1 MTEPISIHGITIKE
15 SNVKLKLKS
24 GLGMAMTLSVCCLIT
39 ACSSEKNTT
48 ASKPGT
54 ESVDPSDELKH
65 QIETKSHKAFPAT
78 EQDAHDIG
86 LLQDYEKNFNS
97 MSTELENELKELS
110 AQGNLSEEMNNQRK
124 RDLIQSSLNMLKDL
138 DLKTEQG
145 RYIQGLFYQYWDN
158 QAKVYN
164 ELQQSASNELKN
176 PTDAVE
182 GMGDYYT
189 AQAQLKQWH
198 SNTAQ

>member
-1 MTEPISIHGITIKE
+1 MKI
-15 SNVKLKLKS
+15 LKPQHLCI
-24 GLGMAMTLSVCCLIT
+24 AIALSSLCLIS
-39 ACSSEKNTT
+39 ACSPQKSN
-48 ASKPGT
+48 SSSNST

-65 QIETKSHKAFPAT
+65 KIETKSLKTFPAT
-78 EQDAHDIG
+78 AQDAHDIG
-86 LLQDYEKNFNS
+86 LLQDYENNFNS
-97 MSTELENELKELS
+97 MSTELENELKQLS

-124 RDLIQSSLNMLKDL
+124 RDLIQSSLNMLKEL

-145 RYIQGLFYQYWDN
+145 RYIQGLFYQYWEN

-164 ELQQSASNELKN
+164 ELQQSASNELRN